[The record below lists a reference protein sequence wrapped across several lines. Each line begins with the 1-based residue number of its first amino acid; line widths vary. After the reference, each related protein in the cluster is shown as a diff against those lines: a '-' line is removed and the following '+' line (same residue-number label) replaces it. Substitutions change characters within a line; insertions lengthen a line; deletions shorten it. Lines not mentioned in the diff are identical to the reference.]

1 MLILTE
7 CREWSR
13 MLLKRQSSLRPL
25 LLAAASRRLRQA
37 GFLFCPGSSPDTP
50 ERGLLTTYRRRDS
63 MKIMTILGSPKKK
76 GNTAT
81 VLGMFE
87 EIISKDHEIDRV
99 NIRDCDISG
108 CMGCYACQQTPDEPA
123 CVQKD
128 DAGSIFERMLKAD
141 AVVYATP
148 LYDWS
153 FSAQLKALLDRH
165 LCLVTGYATPAY
177 KSLVEGKKLALL
189 VTCGGPVENNADL
202 IQGNFDR
209 IGDFLKA
216 GSAGKYVVP
225 GCTTP
230 NEMSDQARQVAEQM
244 ARDVVA

>member
-1 MLILTE
+1 MG
-7 CREWSR
+7 R
-13 MLLKRQSSLRPL
+13 
-25 LLAAASRRLRQA
+25 
-37 GFLFCPGSSPDTP
+37 
-50 ERGLLTTYRRRDS
+50 YS
-63 MKIMTILGSPKKK
+63 MKVMTILGSPKNK

-87 EIISKDHEIDRV
+87 EIISKSNEIDRV
-99 NIRDCDISG
+99 NVRDCDING
-108 CMGCYACQQTPDEPA
+108 CLGCYACQRTPDEPA

-128 DAGSIFERMLKAD
+128 DAGSTLERMIDAD

-165 LCLVTGYATPAY
+165 LCLVTGYASPAY
-177 KSLVEGKKLALL
+177 KSLVEGKKMALL

-202 IQGNFDR
+202 IQSNFDR
-209 IGDFLKA
+209 IVDYLKA
-216 GSAGKYVVP
+216 DTAGKYVVP

-230 NEMSDQARQVAEQM
+230 DTMGDEAMEIAKQI
-244 ARDVVA
+244 ARDMVA